1 MFSKFLRR
9 ISVAVIGVIFL
20 LGAFSGM
27 SLCAKAQSPGTGEL
41 EVFQI
46 EQVRAEM
53 PQIQVYVRGV
63 NANEACEAYLDGNAL
78 TSTGNQSLD
87 ENGTSYLIMLD
98 ISGSITSEYFL
109 AAKKQVEELA
119 QNLGPKDKITLIT
132 FGDTVKMQVSDSQ
145 NADEISKI
153 LALLQAKDKKTNLY
167 RAFDQCLK
175 YVEAESQKERQIVLV
190 ISDGIQD
197 TGDAGITQ
205 EELETR
211 LTQASMPVYAFC
223 VDTAD
228 RQSRDGLGTFA
239 RTTGGELFVFGPQN
253 AAQVWQKWKERL
265 NQTVCLGFESTAN
278 YADGELHTLLL
289 KETAGAQSDTR
300 QIRITNWLVDDTAP
314 EVISFR
320 YDNEKN
326 TIEIEFSE
334 PVLGAD
340 KAYAAQGKTDEASEV
355 LNKAQEVFENDAEFL
370 PEFLKDANLVYE
382 NGGGNSPFQFLS
394 NQYWDDTNSIFAKDV
409 SDAWLEAEPDNA
421 EPYALLGA
429 YYSAQDDE
437 NGIVELLKKAE
448 ENGVDFNAINQKVEV
463 NSDGSCTLTVQI
475 ENFMQEEAGKSSSVK
490 VELDSKDN
498 AKTATQKVAE
508 KVADSAASKVVK
520 DSGLTGDAASVA
532 NSMAQEAL
540 RKGLGSSETQAASSS
555 SSIAAPAYD
564 PAQDD
569 GTDEEFDWSEIESE
583 FPAFSDDLAS

>member
-1 MFSKFLRR
+1 MKKAKIIAAVAIVLSAAVLMGCSPRNAMSTLSTESDSETAEVFSLTKVLDLGTNYLSRWIMRMRFYSISTLFSMTPKTKKHTQDFMQPMPHRERQMRQAKSLTRHRKFLR
-9 ISVAVIGVIFL
+9 
-20 LGAFSGM
+20 M
-27 SLCAKAQSPGTGEL
+27 TQSSC
-41 EVFQI
+41 
-46 EQVRAEM
+46 R
-53 PQIQVYVRGV
+53 
-63 NANEACEAYLDGNAL
+63 N
-78 TSTGNQSLD
+78 
-87 ENGTSYLIMLD
+87 
-98 ISGSITSEYFL
+98 
-109 AAKKQVEELA
+109 
-119 QNLGPKDKITLIT
+119 
-132 FGDTVKMQVSDSQ
+132 
-145 NADEISKI
+145 
-153 LALLQAKDKKTNLY
+153 
-167 RAFDQCLK
+167 
-175 YVEAESQKERQIVLV
+175 
-190 ISDGIQD
+190 
-197 TGDAGITQ
+197 
-205 EELETR
+205 
-211 LTQASMPVYAFC
+211 
-223 VDTAD
+223 
-228 RQSRDGLGTFA
+228 
-239 RTTGGELFVFGPQN
+239 
-253 AAQVWQKWKERL
+253 
-265 NQTVCLGFESTAN
+265 
-278 YADGELHTLLL
+278 
-289 KETAGAQSDTR
+289 
-300 QIRITNWLVDDTAP
+300 
-314 EVISFR
+314 
-320 YDNEKN
+320 
-326 TIEIEFSE
+326 
-334 PVLGAD
+334 
-340 KAYAAQGKTDEASEV
+340 
-355 LNKAQEVFENDAEFL
+355 
-370 PEFLKDANLVYE
+370 FLKDANLVYE

-520 DSGLTGDAASVA
+520 DSGLTGDAASIA